1 MCGIAGIVGYDA
13 SCLSTALGKIQHRGP
28 DHFGIYKVPGA
39 DCLLGHARLSIIDL
53 DVRSNQPFLSD
64 CGRYVLVFN
73 GEIYNF
79 QELRNKLERLGCS
92 FHTSSDT
99 EVLLHWLIKFGIDGL
114 AELDGMFAF
123 CFSDAET
130 RSLVL
135 ARDPIGEKPLYYS
148 FGAQD
153 GDRRFAFASEIKA
166 LLDLPGL
173 DKSLDQ
179 VGLADYLRF
188 LYTAPPH
195 TLYSGIKELPPG
207 HFLKVNLMD
216 VHDTVGMQYYSLDR
230 SLAFN
235 EDISFDEATEI
246 FREAFTRSVS
256 LRLISD
262 VNVGIFLSAGIDSNA
277 ILSAAKKSRLSA
289 DMQSFTLRYR
299 DGHDESKLARQ
310 AAEMKGLPNQAIEF
324 SGLSF
329 FDSLERVVSLFDQPF
344 GNSTAIVSDM
354 IAGEAAKSCKV
365 CLAGDGGDELLVGYP
380 RYKALHYYQQ
390 LDALPGWMKR
400 AMWAGSFFLPERGR
414 FAIGIR
420 RAKQFVQGLN
430 KPIEECV
437 IDWSTYLDNNSL
449 AVALGGKLT
458 ITEFYSSLI
467 DTFDRHKSDPVRAA
481 TIVDM
486 KSFVPFNLMQS
497 ADRTSMAHSLELR
510 SPFLSTS
517 LIHACLGMPSRVRL
531 IKGKTKPLLT
541 TPFAQDIPKFI
552 LNQPKKPF
560 NPPLR
565 VMLQKNLDVLEDYL
579 LSPSARISSVMSKQ
593 FVAGQLKEFRAQS
606 RDNSTFL
613 WGLATL
619 EHWLRRAA

>member
-1 MCGIAGIVGYDA
+1 MCGIAGVVGYDA
-13 SCLSTALGKIQHRGP
+13 ACLSAALSKIQHRGP
-28 DHFGIYKVPGA
+28 DHLGTFKIPGA
-39 DCLLGHARLSIIDL
+39 DCWLGHVRLSIIDL
-53 DVRSNQPFLSD
+53 DARSHQPFISD
-64 CGRYVLVFN
+64 CKRYALAFN

-79 QELRNKLERLGCS
+79 QDLRDKLEGLGCV

-114 AELDGMFAF
+114 AELEGMFAF
-123 CFSDAET
+123 CFADSEAKT
-130 RSLVL
+130 LIL

-148 FGAQD
+148 FGSRD
-153 GDRRFAFASEIKA
+153 GIKKFAFASEIKA

-173 DKSLDQ
+173 DKSLDRT
-179 VGLADYLRF
+179 GLTDYLRF

-207 HFLKVNLMD
+207 HCLKVDLMD
-216 VHDTVGMQYYSLDR
+216 VRETAGIQYYNLDSR
-230 SLAFN
+230 LAIN

-246 FREAFTRSVS
+246 FRDAFTRSVS

-262 VNVGIFLSAGIDSNA
+262 VNVGLFLSAGIDSNA
-277 ILSAAKKSRLSA
+277 ILSAANKSSLSA
-289 DMQSFTLRYR
+289 GLQTFTLEYR
-299 DGHDESKLARQ
+299 DGHNESELARR
-310 AAEMKGLPNQAIEF
+310 AADIYGLPNKAIEF
-324 SGLSF
+324 SELKF
-329 FDSLERVVSLFDQPF
+329 FESLERMVSLFDQPF

-354 IAGEAAKSCKV
+354 IAGEAVKTCKV

-380 RYKALHYYQQ
+380 RYKALNYYQQ
-390 LDALPGWMKR
+390 LDVLPSWLKR
-400 AMWAGSFFLPERGR
+400 AIMSGSGVLPERGH
-414 FAIGIR
+414 FAVAIR
-420 RAKQFVQGLN
+420 RAKQFAQGLN
-430 KPIEECV
+430 KPIEESF
-437 IDWSTYLDNNSL
+437 IDWSTYLNTQSL
-449 AVALGGKLT
+449 TEALGDKPTVTG
-458 ITEFYSSLI
+458 FYGSLI
-467 DTFDRHKSDPVRAA
+467 DTFNRHKSDPVRAA
-481 TIVDM
+481 TILDM

-541 TPFAQDIPKFI
+541 TPFAKDIPGFI
-552 LNQPKKPF
+552 LNQPKRPF

-579 LSPSARISSVMSKQ
+579 LSPGARISSVMSKQ